1 MKGVDA
7 SVDATC
13 WFWACYRA
21 SSANGLIYS
30 VPSQS
35 CVVQSLKTSA
45 FILITPSA
53 TSTDQVMPSSPMN
66 QNVYTSGTSQ
76 MLIPSTSLLTQVS
89 YTSGASQMLTPSTSL
104 LTQVSYTS
112 SASQMQKSLQIQL
125 IPPNTQYSHWL
136 PSPASLVATPYPSLT
151 ATNENPI
158 LLNTTSVQK
167 TSCVS
172 WWCSRAGYI
181 AMSIAAPVVSILII
195 ITVAA
200 ICSVMIRQR
209 NLSKRRV
216 YYAIKYLRLILHF
229 IRRTNELHLIGY
241 NINEVMYYEC

>member
-1 MKGVDA
+1 MNVSTPSLNGFYAQVSSTTVKGVDA

-21 SSANGLIYS
+21 SSAKGLLYS

-35 CVVQSLKTSA
+35 CVVQSLNTSA

-66 QNVYTSGTSQ
+66 QDGTSQ
-76 MLIPSTSLLTQVS
+76 MLTPPTSLLTQVF
-89 YTSGASQMLTPSTSL
+89 YTSG
-104 LTQVSYTS
+104 
-112 SASQMQKSLQIQL
+112 ASQMQKSLQIQL

-151 ATNENPI
+151 ENS
-158 LLNTTSVQK
+158 NTTSVLK
-167 TSCVS
+167 TSCAS
-172 WWCSRAGYI
+172 WWCSRSSYV
-181 AMSIAAPVVSILII
+181 AMSITAPVVSILII

-229 IRRTNELHLIGY
+229 TRRTNELHLIGHI
-241 NINEVMYYEC
+241 INEVMYYEC

>member
-1 MKGVDA
+1 MNVSTPSLNGFYAQVSSTTVKGVDA

-13 WFWACYRA
+13 RFWACYRA
-21 SSANGLIYS
+21 SSANGLLYS

-45 FILITPSA
+45 FILITPAA
-53 TSTDQVMPSSPMN
+53 TSSDQVMPSSPMN
-66 QNVYTSGTSQ
+66 QNVYTSGT
-76 MLIPSTSLLTQVS
+76 
-89 YTSGASQMLTPSTSL
+89 SQMLTPSTSL

-125 IPPNTQYSHWL
+125 IPPNTQYVHWL

-158 LLNTTSVQK
+158 LLNTTSVQR

-172 WWCSRAGYI
+172 WWCSRAGYV

-216 YYAIKYLRLILHF
+216 YYAIKYL
-229 IRRTNELHLIGY
+229 E
-241 NINEVMYYEC
+241 